1 MGMGKELKKVRCNFA
16 RDLLIKAAVIPMTI
30 DETLGGS
37 SCSTCANEIHK
48 SSSTSTSKN
57 ALLKGGGHANFD
69 AEFFVPMDSLG
80 DAQVKNNTF
89 KLLKFH

>member
-1 MGMGKELKKVRCNFA
+1 MILSDSFVFSYMVSAL
-16 RDLLIKAAVIPMTI
+16 
-30 DETLGGS
+30 
-37 SCSTCANEIHK
+37 TCIFK
-48 SSSTSTSKN
+48 TSVN
-57 ALLKGGGHANFD
+57 YIVVLKGGGHVNFD

>member
-1 MGMGKELKKVRCNFA
+1 MFFNPLFILA
-16 RDLLIKAAVIPMTI
+16 I
-30 DETLGGS
+30 
-37 SCSTCANEIHK
+37 IHMYIRIYICTQ
-48 SSSTSTSKN
+48 SFTY
-57 ALLKGGGHANFD
+57 LKGGGHANFD